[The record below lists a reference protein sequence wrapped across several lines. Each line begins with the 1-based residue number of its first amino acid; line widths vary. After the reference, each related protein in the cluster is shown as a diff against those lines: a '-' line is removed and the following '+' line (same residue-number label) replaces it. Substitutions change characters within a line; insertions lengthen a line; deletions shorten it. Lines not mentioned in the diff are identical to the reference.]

1 MDINQFLAKEPEFL
15 PSDTE
20 DKWHRN
26 RIHCNNIALC
36 REEDDLVSS
45 KCISVSTKMSNFI
58 NSQLQNYIKKFENRK
73 DYSVN
78 VLPENNSR
86 HKPNR
91 YNSKISSKSWIQKKV
106 SHKDT
111 KTNFSKSEKL
121 YNIKTQNNKRHKKQV
136 PIVSK
141 QNQIKNLTTNRIC
154 SPKIKTL
161 NNSETLDNIS
171 ADLTPKTV
179 YNECFDVK
187 ATLSRSAESNKP
199 TEMRKN
205 KQKKNC
211 QPPLRKQNLPKGA
224 IIREKKNTKTKRNKS
239 LEIHEFSDKNSGI
252 CKSGQ
257 KPIKRTKNQNCYED
271 LPKMCTPRTSY
282 TPDEYSAITTP
293 QLSYKYASS
302 QPNDVTDADCMTAA
316 EKERRNIV
324 VLEKIAATITARVQ
338 RVNAERVQE
347 ILRKKKS
354 SLLKIQKRKQNDSCY
369 NNVNSTVWKNKHT
382 EKYNHDEKKTNLS
395 MLQCRKRRSPY
406 GSREKSLSHSGR
418 NFEKSTYNKRSFKK
432 QKLATEY
439 YARCRKVIKRKRSR
453 TSLQESN
460 IKKRCIEAFSLQK
473 SEACRTYDKR
483 SFKKQ
488 KLYSTE
494 FYEGCRK
501 IIERKRSRTSL
512 IESSIKKRCIEE
524 INKGTLKTTLLSL
537 LQQGK

>member
-15 PSDTE
+15 PSNTE
-20 DKWHRN
+20 DKRHRTRTN
-26 RIHCNNIALC
+26 LNKADLC

-45 KCISVSTKMSNFI
+45 KCLNVSTKISNCF
-58 NSQLQNYIKKFENRK
+58 NAQLQKNGKTFENRN

-78 VLPENNSR
+78 VLPKNNSHR
-86 HKPNR
+86 IPNS
-91 YNSKISSKSWIQKKV
+91 YNSKSSSKSGVQKKV
-106 SHKDT
+106 SHKASKT
-111 KTNFSKSEKL
+111 KSSKSKKF
-121 YNIKTQNNKRHKKQV
+121 YNIETQVNKGHKTQV
-136 PIVSK
+136 PISSK
-141 QNQIKNLTTNRIC
+141 QNHIKNLTTKCIY
-154 SPKIKTL
+154 SPKFQTL
-161 NNSETLDNIS
+161 NNSESLYNVS

-187 ATLSRSAESNKP
+187 ATLSRSAVTNKP
-199 TEMRKN
+199 NEMRKN

-224 IIREKKNTKTKRNKS
+224 IIREKKNTKTKKNKS

-252 CKSGQ
+252 CKSSQ
-257 KPIKRTKNQNCYED
+257 KPIKRTKNQNCYEN
-271 LPKMCTPRTSY
+271 LPKICTPRTPY

-293 QLSYKYASS
+293 QLSYNYASP

-395 MLQCRKRRSPY
+395 MLQCRKRRSSY
-406 GSREKSLSHSGR
+406 ESREKPLSYPGR
-418 NFEKSTYNKRSFKK
+418 NFEKSK
-432 QKLATEY
+432 
-439 YARCRKVIKRKRSR
+439 
-453 TSLQESN
+453 
-460 IKKRCIEAFSLQK
+460 
-473 SEACRTYDKR
+473 YDKG

-494 FYEGCRK
+494 FYESCRK

-512 IESSIKKRCIEE
+512 IESSFKKRCIEE
-524 INKGTLKTTLLSL
+524 FSKQKSEECKSNEERQVNNKGTEFAAVRENMQRWYAEIVRKIDKK
-537 LQQGK
+537 Q